1 MPVLRSN
8 RKDVTAAQM
17 RCLWENRLQYMH
29 GRPRPQ
35 QWVRLAS
42 SPQVYR
48 NNQIQS
54 IRSMLKFAETI
65 NAIPLTPCAL
75 WANPVLILASQ

>member
-29 GRPRPQ
+29 GRPGPQ
-35 QWVRLAS
+35 QWIRLAS
-42 SPQVYR
+42 SPQV
-48 NNQIQS
+48 
-54 IRSMLKFAETI
+54 F
-65 NAIPLTPCAL
+65 CA
-75 WANPVLILASQ
+75 V